1 MAPFHMKT
9 RVCLKYPLN
18 DCSPVS
24 RPVPTQRITP
34 RTYKDAPAQPD
45 TPCPHSHSIA
55 FIAFNAKGATVAQ
68 GKKSPLIV
76 FL

>member
-1 MAPFHMKT
+1 MALFHMKT
-9 RVCLKYPLN
+9 RVCLKYLLN

-24 RPVPTQRITP
+24 RPVPAHRITP
-34 RTYKDAPAQPD
+34 RTHKDAPAQPD
-45 TPCPHSHSIA
+45 APCPHSHSIA

-68 GKKSPLIV
+68 GKKSPLIF